1 MTISA
6 PPRTEQPS
14 FSREDLLTPTEVS
27 EVLRLKRATTLD
39 YMRRGVIPA
48 FKIGRSWYALRS
60 RLDDYLVSASHSA
73 ERS

>member
-1 MTISA
+1 MNSTA
-6 PPRTEQPS
+6 PAKSEPPS
-14 FSREDLLTPTEVS
+14 FSRQDLLTATEVA
-27 EVLRLKRATTLD
+27 EVLRLRRTTALD